1 MKPKIVTIGVYGFN
15 EADFFQAVQDAGI
28 DTFCDIRMRRSMRGS
43 QYAFANS
50 TYLQQR
56 LYDLGIRYLHI
67 KDLAPTLEIREKQ
80 TQEDEKH
87 GIAKRKRKVLGQAF
101 IQAYE
106 QECLSH
112 FDAYEFIKAVGPEAH
127 VIGLLCVEH
136 EPEACHRSLAAKR
149 LAQDLKLQVEHI
161 K

>member
-56 LYDLGIRYLHI
+56 LYDLGI
-67 KDLAPTLEIREKQ
+67 
-80 TQEDEKH
+80 
-87 GIAKRKRKVLGQAF
+87 GICISKT
-101 IQAYE
+101 
-106 QECLSH
+106 
-112 FDAYEFIKAVGPEAH
+112 
-127 VIGLLCVEH
+127 
-136 EPEACHRSLAAKR
+136 
-149 LAQDLKLQVEHI
+149 
-161 K
+161 